1 MGVFQ
6 WIKGVIMYV
15 AIIKRV
21 SELNEKSDVQSKLPD
36 QYPSLCVEGE
46 NEEELAKLYPGAT
59 IMPVEQYKGYQKAL
73 SELYE
78 DAAVSASKTIWDRL
92 KFW

>member
-1 MGVFQ
+1 
-6 WIKGVIMYV
+6 MYV
-15 AIIKRV
+15 AIIKRI
-21 SELNEKSDVQSKLPD
+21 SELDQKTDVQSKLPD
-36 QYPSLCVEGE
+36 QYPSHCVESE
-46 NEEELAKLYPGAT
+46 SEEELSKLYPEAT

-78 DAAVSASKTIWDRL
+78 EAAIAASKTIWDRL